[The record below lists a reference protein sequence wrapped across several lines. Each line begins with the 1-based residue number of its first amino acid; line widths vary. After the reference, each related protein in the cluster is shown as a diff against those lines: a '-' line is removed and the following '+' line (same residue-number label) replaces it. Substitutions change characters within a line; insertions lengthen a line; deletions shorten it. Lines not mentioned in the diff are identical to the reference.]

1 MQLFYNS
8 VVKGRLHSEKKK
20 TLTWQLWQYG
30 IHLTPKALQ
39 QHFTTAFHSSCFPLL
54 TSTEAVDKSLICAT
68 HQSQHCFFKPLH
80 PCPLFGYIGIK
91 CSKTKKETAIIAGK
105 TEKKPMIKKRKLDYS
120 APPKQKK
127 HSQSARL
134 LTSVRRLREQQQVLN
149 TSIQI
154 SQCFTRGQ
162 PEYALFAWKLL
173 MKITQGLNCLD
184 SLLWE

>member
-20 TLTWQLWQYG
+20 ILTWQLWQYG

-39 QHFTTAFHSSCFPLL
+39 QHFTTAFHSPCFPLL

-105 TEKKPMIKKRKLDYS
+105 TEKKTHDKKKKAGLFCT
-120 APPKQKK
+120 PKTEKA
-127 HSQSARL
+127 QSKCQ
-134 LTSVRRLREQQQVLN
+134 TSYFCEKVERAAA
-149 TSIQI
+149 
-154 SQCFTRGQ
+154 G
-162 PEYALFAWKLL
+162 A
-173 MKITQGLNCLD
+173 
-184 SLLWE
+184 

>member
-39 QHFTTAFHSSCFPLL
+39 QHFTTAFHSPCFPLL

-80 PCPLFGYIGIK
+80 PCPLFWLHWHQMFQNKEGNGNHCRQDRK
-91 CSKTKKETAIIAGK
+91 KTHDKKKKAGLFCTPK
-105 TEKKPMIKKRKLDYS
+105 TEK
-120 APPKQKK
+120 A
-127 HSQSARL
+127 QSKCQ
-134 LTSVRRLREQQQVLN
+134 TSYFCEKVERAAA
-149 TSIQI
+149 
-154 SQCFTRGQ
+154 G
-162 PEYALFAWKLL
+162 A
-173 MKITQGLNCLD
+173 
-184 SLLWE
+184 